1 MGPSSEASFLR
12 IVTSAE
18 VEMID
23 LIADDWLRV
32 IELIGIYSDLGLGT
46 VDASIVAVAERL
58 GLTTIATL
66 NHRDFRV
73 VRPSHTPA
81 FELVP

>member
-1 MGPSSEASFLR
+1 
-12 IVTSAE
+12 
-18 VEMID
+18 MID

-73 VRPSHTPA
+73 VRPSHTEA